1 MFIKNQLKNNI
12 LLKTIICTGLSTF
25 SLLNASTLRENVAEV
40 LNSNP
45 VIQERLRNFRA
56 TQQDLNIAQSEYYP
70 TVDLRLATTYN
81 DAGELNDKVNDIEYK
96 SYESSLTLTQN
107 IFNGFGTIHR
117 EDYEEARILAAAYKY
132 IEVSNDVAFKM
143 TVVYLDVIKS
153 NQLLQ
158 TARENVQINEEMYSK
173 VRDLYNGGLTTDS
186 EVKKIASSLS
196 LARSNLTVQRN
207 NAFDKEYSFKR
218 VLGRLPDTARMEMPQ
233 VNIKMPSNIQRATL
247 YAVKYNPS
255 LKVSNYNIKGAQ
267 SLWKQRKKD
276 YYPKVDFVLDQTY
289 NHADPTNNGFDQP
302 DDRFSAKIVLTYN
315 LYRGGADKANVQKH
329 VSMVN
334 QEVDIQR
341 DLKRQVIEGLEL
353 SWNAYKMVGAQLVDL
368 KEYSSFSEAT
378 LALYKD
384 EYNLGRRTLLDLLT
398 AQNDAINS
406 RSQVI
411 EAEHESLLAK
421 YRILDAM
428 GVLVL
433 SLNGSTNEFTSKVNI
448 SNNDMEDME
457 TLDVLP
463 IKLDID
469 DDKIADNI
477 DLCDNS
483 LKENNIMPYGCIK
496 LKRDKDKDG
505 ILDIHDKCPLS
516 KVGQKVNSDGCLIE
530 NVIIENNNDG
540 FFNIDGL
547 DNGELT
553 IENILLDEDIT
564 TKEGKQ

>member
-1 MFIKNQLKNNI
+1 MKNCLKVICGFTIALTTITQAQTLKND
-12 LLKTIICTGLSTF
+12 
-25 SLLNASTLRENVAEV
+25 VAEV

-45 VIQERLRNFRA
+45 IIQERLRNFRA

-96 SYESSLTLTQN
+96 SYESSITLTQN
-107 IFNGFGTIHR
+107 LFNGFGTVNK
-117 EDYEEARILAAAYKY
+117 ENYEEARILAAAYKY
-132 IEVSNDVAFKM
+132 IEVSNDMAFKM
-143 TVVYLDVIKS
+143 TTVYLDVIKA

-158 TARENVQINEEMYSK
+158 TSRENVQINEEMYKK
-173 VRDLYNGGLTTDS
+173 VKDLYDGGLTTDS

-218 VLGRLPDTARMEMPQ
+218 VLGRMPDTARMEIPKID
-233 VNIKMPSNIQRATL
+233 IKMPNNLQRATL
-247 YAVKYNPS
+247 YAVEHNPS
-255 LKVSNYNIKGAQ
+255 LIVSNYNIKGAQ

-329 VSMVN
+329 ISMIN

-353 SWNAYKMVGAQLVDL
+353 SWNAYKMVDTQLIDL
-368 KEYSSFSEAT
+368 KDYSSFSEAT
-378 LALYKD
+378 LSLYKD
-384 EYNLGRRTLLDLLT
+384 EYELGRRTLLDLLT

-411 EAEHESLLAK
+411 EAEHEALLAK

-428 GVLVL
+428 GLLVL

-448 SNNDMEDME
+448 SNNDMDAIE
-457 TLDVLP
+457 TLDILP
-463 IKLDID
+463 IRLDVD

-496 LKRDKDKDG
+496 LKRDNDKDG
-505 ILDIHDKCPLS
+505 ILDINDKCPLS
-516 KVGQKVNSDGCLIE
+516 EIGQKVNNDGCPIE
-530 NVIIENNNDG
+530 HEIVENNDNELL
-540 FFNIDGL
+540 NIDGL
-547 DNGELT
+547 NDVELT
-553 IENILLDEDIT
+553 IENVSLDEDMII
-564 TKEGKQ
+564 KEGN

>member
-1 MFIKNQLKNNI
+1 MKNCLKVICGLTIAFTTTTQAQTLKN
-12 LLKTIICTGLSTF
+12 
-25 SLLNASTLRENVAEV
+25 NVAEV
-40 LNSNP
+40 LNTNP
-45 VIQERLRNFRA
+45 IIQERLRNFRV

-70 TVDLRLATTYN
+70 TIDLRLASTYN
-81 DAGELNDKVNDIEYK
+81 DAGELNDKVNNIEYT
-96 SYESSLTLTQN
+96 SYESSITLTQN
-107 IFNGFGTIHR
+107 LFNGFGTIHK
-117 EDYEEARILAAAYKY
+117 ENYEESRILAAAYKY
-132 IEVSNDVAFKM
+132 IEVSNDMSFRM
-143 TVVYLDVIKS
+143 TTVYLDVIKA

-158 TARENVQINEEMYSK
+158 TARENVQINEEMYKK
-173 VRDLYNGGLTTDS
+173 VKDLYDGGLTTDS

-218 VLGRLPDTARMEMPQ
+218 VLGRMPDTSRMEIPKID
-233 VNIKMPSNIQRATL
+233 IKMPSSIQRASL
-247 YAVKYNPS
+247 YAIEHNPS
-255 LKVSNYNIKGAQ
+255 LIISNYNVKGAQ

-276 YYPKVDFVLDQTY
+276 YYPKIDFVLDQTY

-315 LYRGGADKANVQKH
+315 LYRGGADKANIQKH
-329 VSMVN
+329 VSMIN

-341 DLKRQVIEGLEL
+341 DLKRQVVEGLEL
-353 SWNAYKMVGAQLVDL
+353 SWNAYKMVNAQLIDL
-368 KEYSSFSEAT
+368 KDYSSFSEAT

-384 EYNLGRRTLLDLLT
+384 EYELGRRTLLDLLT

-428 GVLVL
+428 GLLVL

-448 SNNDMEDME
+448 SNNDMDAIE
-457 TLDVLP
+457 TLDILP
-463 IKLDID
+463 IRLDID

-496 LKRDKDKDG
+496 LKRDNDKDG
-505 ILDIHDKCPLS
+505 ILDIYDKCPLS
-516 KVGQKVNSDGCLIE
+516 KVGQKVNSDGCPIE
-530 NVIIENNNDG
+530 NIIVENSNDELL
-540 FFNIDGL
+540 NIDGL
-547 DNGELT
+547 DDEELT
-553 IENILLDEDIT
+553 IENITLDEDLIIN
-564 TKEGKQ
+564 GGN